1 MIALKIKTA
10 LISILCSLILCSC
23 SAEDDSESI
32 RETSASDDHS
42 IAETETTTQTTATET
57 LSSEAISVSSE
68 EESSSAYF
76 PEILES
82 AAAFD
87 NDSSLT
93 DFDRML
99 KDVASFDVKE
109 FFKDHNYVLDH
120 FTGNMFATG
129 KLFLIHKRKAFMGDW
144 QYGKYILYM
153 GCSPENN
160 FISFRIWDIHH
171 TRSGIK
177 PTVAIRFIDGDGND
191 VPLLKEVTREDID
204 KELRMDTDSNP
215 DSLTDEEKND
225 LLSLF
230 DDSLIYDEENIDA
243 FLKDYPN

>member
-1 MIALKIKTA
+1 MKKILFLSFTIM
-10 LISILCSLILCSC
+10 LYLCSC
-23 SAEDDSESI
+23 TSAEDSNISL
-32 RETSASDDHS
+32 SSNYS
-42 IAETETTTQTTATET
+42 IAETETTTQTTVAET
-57 LSSEAISVSSE
+57 ISSEVISASNE
-68 EESSSAYF
+68 EDSSAYF